1 MCLQKEILNLQKKFN
16 YDIMNSS
23 LARILRVKFFLFFG
37 ESAFSTNSRLFFGI
51 KEEQYVKCRRVRNL
65 W

>member
-23 LARILRVKFFLFFG
+23 LARILRVKFFCSL
-37 ESAFSTNSRLFFGI
+37 
-51 KEEQYVKCRRVRNL
+51 VKALSVRIADCFL
-65 W
+65 G